1 MWARMRARTHTHT
14 ACSLVQPEGKTKCEL
29 EAAADDYACSCRG
42 NWRTKKSAQT
52 LTERRA
58 GKGTPV
64 RGFVTIQISSL
75 QGRGR
80 RLDGSES
87 LLYSRAT
94 VSIDVS
100 GARPLK

>member
-1 MWARMRARTHTHT
+1 MRARTHTHA
-14 ACSLVQPEGKTKCEL
+14 ACLLVQPEGKTKCVL
-29 EAAADDYACSCRG
+29 EAAADASACSCRG
-42 NWRTKKSAQT
+42 NWRTKKSVQT

-58 GKGTPV
+58 GEGTPV

-80 RLDGSES
+80 RVDGLES

-94 VSIDVS
+94 MSTDVS